1 MKSLS
6 LSNMSVKQILDI
18 EKDIKEL
25 NIQGATNVAIATL
38 EGMKIFIE
46 ESNVSDKELFYKE
59 LERVGNKLA
68 NARLNEP
75 LARNGVKYVTHL
87 FKKNKDDLHSINDMK
102 QQLLDYCDEYLFKI
116 SDSKRSIIELGLPYV
131 KHFENVLTHCHSS
144 TAVAILKGIGGL
156 NSSFDVVC
164 TETRPLFQGRTTAKS
179 LLDDGISTTMIA
191 DSAAE
196 SFIIGRGSVSIDAI
210 FIGCDQITLDGYC
223 INKIGSW
230 GIGMA
235 ANLASKP
242 LYVVSPL
249 LKVDPYIKAKDISIE
264 IREDDELWSEA
275 PKELKMFNPAFE
287 IVDAKL
293 ITGFMTEFGII
304 KPEEIHDIV
313 RAKYTWL
320 FDD

>member
-87 FKKNKDDLHSINDMK
+87 FKKKKDDLHSINDMK

>member
-1 MKSLS
+1 
-6 LSNMSVKQILDI
+6 MSVKQILEI

-46 ESNVSDKELFYKE
+46 ESNISDKEMFYKE
-59 LERVGNKLA
+59 LERVGSKLA

-75 LARNGVKYVTHL
+75 LARNGVKYVTFQ
-87 FKKNKDDLHSINDMK
+87 FKRKRDDLHSINDMK
-102 QQLLDYCDEYLFKI
+102 QQLLDFCDDYLFKI
-116 SDSKRSIIELGLPYV
+116 SDSKRSIVELGVPYV

-144 TAVAILKGIGGL
+144 TAVSILKGIAQG

-179 LLDDGISTTMIA
+179 LLEDGISTTMIA

-196 SFIIGRGSVSIDAI
+196 SFVIGRGSVPIDAV

-235 ANLASKP
+235 AHYTSKP
-242 LYVVSPL
+242 CYVVSPL
-249 LKVDPYIKAKDISIE
+249 LKVDPQMKVKDISIE
-264 IREDDELWSEA
+264 IREDDELWSDA
-275 PKELKMFNPAFE
+275 PRGLKMFNPAFE
-287 IVDAKL
+287 IVDSKL

-304 KPEEIHDIV
+304 KPEEIHDIIK
-313 RAKYTWL
+313 AKYTWL
-320 FDD
+320 FED

>member
-1 MKSLS
+1 
-6 LSNMSVKQILDI
+6 MSVKQILDI

-46 ESNVSDKELFYKE
+46 ESNVTDKELFYKE

-75 LARNGVKYVTHL
+75 LARNGVKYVVHL
-87 FKKNKDDLHSINDMK
+87 FLKKKDDLHSINDMK

-264 IREDDELWSEA
+264 IREEDELWSEA

-313 RAKYTWL
+313 KAKYTWL

>member
-1 MKSLS
+1 
-6 LSNMSVKQILDI
+6 MSVKQILDI

-46 ESNVSDKELFYKE
+46 ESNISEKDLFYNE
-59 LERVGNKLA
+59 LKRVGEKLA

-75 LARNGVKYVTHL
+75 LAKNGVKYVEYM
-87 FKKNKDDLHSINDMK
+87 FRKKRDDLHSVNDMK
-102 QQLLDYCDEYLFKI
+102 QQLNDFCDEYLFKI

-131 KHFENVLTHCHSS
+131 KHLENVLTHCHSS
-144 TAVAILKGIGGL
+144 TAVAILKGMGEG

-179 LLDDGISTTMIA
+179 LVEEGISTTMIA

-196 SFIIGRGSVSIDAI
+196 SFIIGRGSVPIDAV

-235 ANLASKP
+235 ANSSSKP

-249 LKVDPYIKAKDISIE
+249 LKVDTNINRRDISIE
-264 IREDDELWSEA
+264 IREDKELWSEA
-275 PKELKMFNPAFE
+275 PSELKLYNPAFE

-293 ITGFMTEFGII
+293 VTGFMTEFGII
-304 KPEEIHDIV
+304 KPEEIKNIV
-313 RAKYTWL
+313 KAKYTWL
-320 FDD
+320 FED

>member
-1 MKSLS
+1 
-6 LSNMSVKQILDI
+6 MSVKQILDI

-46 ESNVSDKELFYKE
+46 ESNVTDKELFYKE

-75 LARNGVKYVTHL
+75 LARNGVKYVVHL
-87 FKKNKDDLHSINDMK
+87 FLKKKDDLHSINDMK

-144 TAVAILKGIGGL
+144 TAVAILKGIRGV

-304 KPEEIHDIV
+304 KPEEIYDIV
-313 RAKYTWL
+313 KAKYTWL

>member
-1 MKSLS
+1 
-6 LSNMSVKQILDI
+6 MSVKQILDI

-46 ESNVSDKELFYKE
+46 ESNVTDKELFYKE

-75 LARNGVKYVTHL
+75 LARNGVKYVVHL
-87 FKKNKDDLHSINDMK
+87 FLKKKDDLHSINDMK

-144 TAVAILKGIGGL
+144 TAVAILKGIGGV

-264 IREDDELWSEA
+264 IREEDELWSEA

-313 RAKYTWL
+313 KAKYTWL

>member
-1 MKSLS
+1 
-6 LSNMSVKQILDI
+6 MSVKQILDI

-46 ESNVSDKELFYKE
+46 ESNVTDKELFYKE

-75 LARNGVKYVTHL
+75 LARNGVKYVVHL
-87 FKKNKDDLHSINDMK
+87 FLKKKDDLHSINDMK

-293 ITGFMTEFGII
+293 ITGFMT
-304 KPEEIHDIV
+304 
-313 RAKYTWL
+313 
-320 FDD
+320 

>member
-1 MKSLS
+1 
-6 LSNMSVKQILDI
+6 MSVKQILDI

-46 ESNVSDKELFYKE
+46 ESNVTDKELFYKE

-75 LARNGVKYVTHL
+75 LARNGVKYVVHL
-87 FKKNKDDLHSINDMK
+87 FLKKKDDLHSINDMK

-144 TAVAILKGIGGL
+144 TAVAILKGIGGV

-313 RAKYTWL
+313 KAKYTWL

>member
-1 MKSLS
+1 
-6 LSNMSVKQILDI
+6 MSVKQILDI
-18 EKDIKEL
+18 EKDLKEL

-46 ESNVSDKELFYKE
+46 ESNVTDKELFYKE

-75 LARNGVKYVTHL
+75 LARNGVKYVVHL
-87 FKKNKDDLHSINDMK
+87 FLKKKDDLHSINDMK

-144 TAVAILKGIGGL
+144 TAVAILKGIGGV

-264 IREDDELWSEA
+264 IREEDELWSEA

-313 RAKYTWL
+313 KAKYTWL

>member
-1 MKSLS
+1 
-6 LSNMSVKQILDI
+6 MSVKQILEI

-38 EGMKIFIE
+38 EGIKIFIE
-46 ESNVSDKELFYKE
+46 ESNISDKEMFYKE
-59 LERVGNKLA
+59 LERVGYKLA

-75 LARNGVKYVTHL
+75 LARNGVKYVTFQ
-87 FKKNKDDLHSINDMK
+87 FKRKRDDLHSINDMK
-102 QQLLDYCDEYLFKI
+102 QQLLDFCDDYLFKI
-116 SDSKRSIIELGLPYV
+116 SDSKRSIVELGVPYV

-144 TAVAILKGIGGL
+144 TAVSILKGIAQG

-179 LLDDGISTTMIA
+179 LLEDGISTTMIA

-196 SFIIGRGSVSIDAI
+196 SFVIGRGSVPIDAV

-235 ANLASKP
+235 AYYTSKP

-249 LKVDPYIKAKDISIE
+249 LKVDPKMKVQDISIE
-264 IREDDELWSEA
+264 IREDDELWSDA

-304 KPEEIHDIV
+304 KPSEIHDIIK
-313 RAKYTWL
+313 AKYTWL
-320 FDD
+320 FED

>member
-1 MKSLS
+1 
-6 LSNMSVKQILDI
+6 MSVKQILEI

-46 ESNVSDKELFYKE
+46 ESNISDKEMFYNE

-75 LARNGVKYVTHL
+75 LARNGVKYVT
-87 FKKNKDDLHSINDMK
+87 FQFRKKRDDLHSINDMK
-102 QQLLDYCDEYLFKI
+102 QQLLDFCDDYLFKI
-116 SDSKRSIIELGLPYV
+116 SDSKRSIVELGVPYV

-144 TAVAILKGIGGL
+144 TAVSILKGIAQG

-179 LLDDGISTTMIA
+179 LLEDGISTTMIA

-196 SFIIGRGSVSIDAI
+196 SFVIGRGSVPIDAV

-235 ANLASKP
+235 AHYTSKP

-249 LKVDPYIKAKDISIE
+249 LKVDPKMKVQNISIE

-287 IVDAKL
+287 IVDSKL

-304 KPEEIHDIV
+304 KPEEIHDIIK
-313 RAKYTWL
+313 AKYTWL
-320 FDD
+320 FED

>member
-1 MKSLS
+1 
-6 LSNMSVKQILDI
+6 MSVKQILEI

-46 ESNVSDKELFYKE
+46 ESNISDKEMFYNE
-59 LERVGNKLA
+59 LERVGYKLA

-75 LARNGVKYVTHL
+75 LARNGVKYVTFQ
-87 FKKNKDDLHSINDMK
+87 FKKKRDDLHSINDMK
-102 QQLLDYCDEYLFKI
+102 QQLLDFCDDYLFKI
-116 SDSKRSIIELGLPYV
+116 SDSKRSIVELGVPYV

-144 TAVAILKGIGGL
+144 TAVSILKGIAQG

-179 LLDDGISTTMIA
+179 LLEEGISTTMIA

-196 SFIIGRGSVSIDAI
+196 SFVIGRGSVPIDAV

-235 ANLASKP
+235 AYYTSKP

-249 LKVDPYIKAKDISIE
+249 LKVDPKMKVQDISIE
-264 IREDDELWSEA
+264 IREDDELWGDA

-304 KPEEIHDIV
+304 KPSEIHDIIK
-313 RAKYTWL
+313 AKYTWL
-320 FDD
+320 FED

>member
-1 MKSLS
+1 
-6 LSNMSVKQILDI
+6 MSVKQILEI

-46 ESNVSDKELFYKE
+46 ESNISDKEMFYKE
-59 LERVGNKLA
+59 LERVGYKLA

-75 LARNGVKYVTHL
+75 LARNGVKYVTFQ
-87 FKKNKDDLHSINDMK
+87 FKRKRDDLHSINDMK
-102 QQLLDYCDEYLFKI
+102 QQLLDFCDDYLFKI
-116 SDSKRSIIELGLPYV
+116 SDSKRSIVELGVPYV

-144 TAVAILKGIGGL
+144 TAVSILKGIAQG

-179 LLDDGISTTMIA
+179 LLEDGISTTMIA

-196 SFIIGRGSVSIDAI
+196 SFVIGRGSVPIDAV

-235 ANLASKP
+235 AHYTSKP

-249 LKVDPYIKAKDISIE
+249 LKVDSKMKVQDISIE
-264 IREDDELWSEA
+264 IREDDELWSDA
-275 PKELKMFNPAFE
+275 PEELEMFNPAFE
-287 IVDAKL
+287 IVDSKL

-304 KPEEIHDIV
+304 KPEEIHDIIK
-313 RAKYTWL
+313 AKYTWL
-320 FDD
+320 FED